1 MIEYQILQGLVNDEE
16 YTRQVMP
23 FVKEDYFTQPDQKLV
38 FKIIGEYFE
47 KYNALPAPE
56 ALLIEINSVGGFD
69 EKTVKS
75 AVDIVSSFEG
85 KEVDDWLIDQTE
97 TFCQDK
103 AIYNAIMSGINIIEK
118 DPEGKGQLPGLLQE
132 ALQVSFDNSVGHD
145 FEEDADARHDFY
157 NRVESKLPV
166 DLEMLKKIT
175 KDGIPTKTLNTVS
188 YTHLTL
194 PTILLV

>member
-38 FKIIGEYFE
+38 FKIIGQYFE

-56 ALLIEINSVGGFD
+56 ALLIEINQVGGFD
-69 EKTVKS
+69 EKTIKS
-75 AVDIVSSFEG
+75 AVDIVESFEG
-85 KEVDDWLIDQTE
+85 KEVDEWLIDQTE

-118 DPEGKGQLPGLLQE
+118 DPDGKGQLPGLLQE

-157 NRVESKLPV
+157 NKVESKLPV

-175 KDGIPTKTLNTVS
+175 KDGIPTKTCLL
-188 YTHLTL
+188 YTS
-194 PTILLV
+194 PSPRDQA